1 MRWSSRTLW
10 KCRPAAAAA
19 ALVLGTPAA
28 ALAHAFEKRYDLP
41 MPLDMFLLGAGL
53 AVVLSFAVMGLF
65 VRSGGGH
72 VDYPRYNLLRLA
84 PVRLL
89 AHPWVLLAVRALAA
103 GAFLLAIAAGFLGE
117 QNPLRNLI
125 VTLVWIVWWVG
136 LAYACALF
144 GDVWALLNPWDTLF
158 AGAEALYRR
167 AAGKSLS
174 LSLPLPG
181 WVGAWPAV
189 ALFLWFA
196 WAEIAWGNNYI
207 PANLAF
213 AASIYSLI
221 TWWGMALFGREEWL
235 RRGEAFS
242 VAFGLMGR
250 FGITEGR
257 TGPGGR
263 EWNLRPPA
271 VGLLQGETPHP
282 SAVALV
288 LALLSTVTFD
298 GFGETVQ
305 WQLLRSRLYDLFAW
319 MDARAAFQAADA
331 FALFA
336 TPVLFF
342 LVYAIFG
349 GLMRLA
355 AGGGVTAGEM
365 IRRFVHSLVPIAI
378 GYHLAHYFTYLIIQ
392 GQRILPLAS
401 DPFGWG
407 WDLLGWASYEV
418 DIGAVDARLAWNVSL
433 AAIVLGHI
441 FAVYLAHVVA
451 LQAFDDRRR
460 ALRSQYPML
469 VLMVGYTMVSLWI
482 IAQPIV
488 N

>member
-1 MRWSSRTLW
+1 MRILRGWR
-10 KCRPAAAAA
+10 AAAGGA
-19 ALVLGTPAA
+19 ALVLVRPAP
-28 ALAHAFEKRYDLP
+28 ALAHAFERRYDLP

-53 AVVLSFAVMGLF
+53 AVALSFAVMGLF
-65 VRSGGGH
+65 VRSGGGRAAF
-72 VDYPRYNLLRLA
+72 PRYNLLRLG

-89 AHPWVLLAVRALAA
+89 AHPWALLAVRAFAA
-103 GAFLLAIAAGFLGE
+103 GVFLLAIAAGFLGE

-125 VTLVWIVWWVG
+125 VTLAWIVWWVG

-144 GDVWALLNPWDTLF
+144 GNAWALLNPWDTLF
-158 AGAEALYRR
+158 AGAEGLWRR
-167 AAGKSLS
+167 ATGKNLS
-174 LSLPLPG
+174 LGIPLPG
-181 WVGAWPAV
+181 WVGAWPAA

-196 WAEIAWGNNYI
+196 WGELAWRDNHI
-207 PANLAF
+207 PASLAF
-213 AASIYSLI
+213 AASVYSLI
-221 TWWGMALFGREEWL
+221 TWLGMALFGREEWL

-242 VAFGLMGR
+242 AVFGLIGR

-271 VGLLQGETPHP
+271 AGLLQKEAPHP
-282 SAVALV
+282 SEVALV

-305 WQLLRSRLYDLFAW
+305 WELLRTRLYDLFGW
-319 MDARAAFQAADA
+319 MEARAAFQATDA

-336 TPVLFF
+336 TPVIFF
-342 LVYAIFG
+342 AVYAAFA

-355 AGGGVTAGEM
+355 AGSGISTGGL
-365 IRRFVHSLVPIAI
+365 IRRFAYSLVPIAV
-378 GYHLAHYFTYLIIQ
+378 GYHLAHYFSYLVIQ

-407 WDLLGWASYEV
+407 WDLLGWASYQV
-418 DIGAVDARLAWNVSL
+418 DIGIVDARIAWNVSL

-441 FAVYLAHVVA
+441 FAVYLAHMVA
-451 LQAFDDRRR
+451 LEAYPDHRR

-469 VLMVGYTMVSLWI
+469 ALMVGYTMVSLWI